1 MTATPPTASLR
12 TAPLPATR
20 AAAAPVP
27 TATRATAGRR
37 AAVPLPAGRILGVA
51 SGKGG
56 VGKTWLAITLSH
68 ALARAGERV
77 LLFDGDLGLANVD
90 IQLGLTP
97 DLDLASVVE
106 GRVTI
111 ADAALAHPDGF
122 AILAGRSGS
131 GALAQLDPAA
141 LEHLLAALRVA
152 AGGFD
157 RVVLD
162 LGAGLGRA
170 VRRMAG
176 FADTLLVVASEEPTS
191 LTDAYA
197 ALKLHAVDAPG
208 SDARVV
214 VNQATSRA
222 SGERTYTTL
231 ARACDAFLGWTPP
244 LAGIIRRDD
253 RVRDAIRRQTPFL
266 TRHPTAPAAAD
277 VEAVAASLRAG

>member
-1 MTATPPTASLR
+1 MTDTPTA
-12 TAPLPATR
+12 APLAAGTPAI
-20 AAAAPVP
+20 AP
-27 TATRATAGRR
+27 RR
-37 AAVPLPAGRILGVA
+37 PAGRIVGVA

-56 VGKTWLAITLSH
+56 VGKTWLAITLAH
-68 ALARAGERV
+68 ALARGGERV

-90 IQLGLTP
+90 IQLGLMP
-97 DLDLASVVE
+97 GRDLASVVK
-106 GRVTI
+106 GRVAI
-111 ADAALAHPDGF
+111 ADAAVAHSEGF

-131 GALAQLDPAA
+131 GALAGLDAIA
-141 LEHLLAALRVA
+141 LERLLAALRET

-197 ALKLHAVDAPG
+197 ALKLHAADAPAG
-208 SDARVV
+208 DARIV
-214 VNQATSRA
+214 VNQAATRA
-222 SGERTYTTL
+222 SGERTYATL
-231 ARACDAFLGWTPP
+231 ARACGAFLGRTPP
-244 LAGIIRRDD
+244 LAGIVRRDD

-266 TRHPTAPAAAD
+266 TRHPAAPAAAD
-277 VEAVAASLRAG
+277 VEALAAALRID